1 MYGIGRSTQA
11 APCKNFV
18 SGFREEDQYL
28 VRNLELLLPSG
39 AYSHIMPRT
48 LSLAAFAAMALA
60 QATFLAQPVVAQNS
74 RQPAITPLDFD
85 PAHPEKVEGWWT
97 NGQELMH
104 LEPNGAYQMWLS
116 QDRFATP
123 AEVGAWRRSNYVLFD
138 LESYRAKPGTRI
150 RVELVKRDG
159 VTCIART
166 GMAPL
171 KRVSGP
177 PRIFAD
183 DLLGAWVAD
192 KEQLVIME
200 NGRYEYRRL
209 GVTSGISQHNGIWR
223 TEGQSIFLGPDTAA
237 VAAIRLDAEKA
248 SDGSWLLRG
257 VGGVMRPDRPEGPP
271 PASPAQA
278 ADKPAVPANPAS
290 PAVPAPS
297 ATPATPASPATPST
311 PATTP
316 SPAPG
321 STTPSTAPVAPA
333 PKPPQPTTGPKSPRP
348 GSVPPALTPLD
359 MPSAPRLA

>member
-1 MYGIGRSTQA
+1 
-11 APCKNFV
+11 
-18 SGFREEDQYL
+18 
-28 VRNLELLLPSG
+28 
-39 AYSHIMPRT
+39 MPRT

-60 QATFLAQPVVAQNS
+60 QATLLAQPVVAQNS
-74 RQPAITPLDFD
+74 RQPVIAPLDFD

-104 LEPNGAYQMWLS
+104 LETNGAYQMWLS

-159 VTCIART
+159 VTCISRT

-177 PRIFAD
+177 PHIFAD

-223 TEGQSIFLGPDTAA
+223 TEGESIFLGPDTAA
-237 VAAIRLDAEKA
+237 VAGIRLDAEKA
-248 SDGSWLLRG
+248 PDGTLVLRG

-271 PASPAQA
+271 PKVDPATAPA
-278 ADKPAVPANPAS
+278 ATPANPA
-290 PAVPAPS
+290 
-297 ATPATPASPATPST
+297 TPGTPASPATPAA
-311 PATTP
+311 PATPKSPATP
-316 SPAPG
+316 SAPAAPT
-321 STTPSTAPVAPA
+321 TTPPNAT
-333 PKPPQPTTGPKSPRP
+333 KPPQPTTGPKSPRP